1 MVAQVRPRRL
11 SSAPAGQNG
20 GTLPHEVY
28 HLPVGTVDA
37 FVLERFQ
44 IGLGNGDGRM
54 AHSLRDDARMHAA
67 VVGRRGPRVAG
78 GVRAEPC
85 VDAQTGG
92 QRGQV
97 AVDAAQ
103 GRLVFAVGSLGVL
116 GRVEDLV
123 RSIPPVRRARLA
135 GTRARRR
142 VECLAELPVLL
153 DVVTLGLSAG
163 LSFDSSLELY
173 CERCANE
180 LARSLEGAMLSWRI
194 GVAGREE
201 ALLSLAEELDLA
213 PLGRF
218 AAVVGESLAFGAPLA
233 AALERQARAMRDEQR
248 SQVEEE
254 IEKVPVKMLVPL
266 GTLIVPAMFLAIL
279 GPLLGSAVVVG

>member
-1 MVAQVRPRRL
+1 MALEDVA
-11 SSAPAGQNG
+11 APAAAAA
-20 GTLPHEVY
+20 LC
-28 HLPVGTVDA
+28 A
-37 FVLERFQ
+37 
-44 IGLGNGDGRM
+44 
-54 AHSLRDDARMHAA
+54 AA
-67 VVGRRGPRVAG
+67 VLALPDGATARCRRGRPG
-78 GVRAEPC
+78 
-85 VDAQTGG
+85 
-92 QRGQV
+92 
-97 AVDAAQ
+97 
-103 GRLVFAVGSLGVL
+103 LL
-116 GRVEDLV
+116 GRAGDLV

-135 GTRARRR
+135 GVRARRR
-142 VECLAELPVLL
+142 AECLADLPVLL

-194 GVAGREE
+194 GVAGREG

-218 AAVVGESLAFGAPLA
+218 AAVVGESIAFGVPLA

-266 GTLIVPAMFLAIL
+266 GTLIVPAMFLSIL